1 MICMTGLLKTLSAI
15 VRKYWLYAVLLIL
28 WLLSLWLMRADAESM
43 RQEKERL
50 SVELAHVQIAPPIVH
65 DTIRDTVPVSTAPV
79 IVTERATYRK
89 DIADKRLLRDINVSS
104 GQVETQQVSGVR
116 YSDSVTLSR
125 KGRWDYQYADSW
137 TRIDLHFNPPDTTL
151 TYSVRDSLTTIVYRE
166 YKHRFLWWRWGTKGY
181 KVKVVN
187 FNPHATIL
195 YNQYIK
201 VE

>member
-1 MICMTGLLKTLSAI
+1 
-15 VRKYWLYAVLLIL
+15 
-28 WLLSLWLMRADAESM
+28 MRADTRRL

-50 SVELAHVQIAPPIVH
+50 SVELAHAQIAPPIVH

-79 IVTERATYRK
+79 IVTERTTYRK
-89 DIADKRLLRDINVSS
+89 DIADKSLLRDLDI
-104 GQVETQQVSGVR
+104 GARQVETQQSSGVV
-116 YSDSVTLSR
+116 YSDSVALSM
-125 KGRWDYQYADSW
+125 KGRRNYQYADSW